1 VLGTLEGKGFPSD
14 AHFIEQYPIIDTN
27 TISQFVVIYSLE
39 NIYFCRKFIFLRL
52 YVNIMK
58 IVLTTGIVLL
68 ATARCAH
75 LQPQLVRYMQLRPG
89 GVSAKH

>member
-1 VLGTLEGKGFPSD
+1 MKAPTMSFTAWLLGMLEGKGFPSD

-27 TISQFVVIYSLE
+27 NISQFVVIYSLE

-58 IVLTTGIVLL
+58 IALTTGIVLL
-68 ATARCAH
+68 ATAIILCSLTNA
-75 LQPQLVRYMQLRPG
+75 
-89 GVSAKH
+89 